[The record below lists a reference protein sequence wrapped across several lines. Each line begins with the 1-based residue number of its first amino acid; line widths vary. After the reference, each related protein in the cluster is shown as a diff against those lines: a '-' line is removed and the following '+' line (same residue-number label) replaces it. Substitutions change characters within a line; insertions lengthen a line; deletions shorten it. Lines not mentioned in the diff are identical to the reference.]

1 LQSYLKTHY
10 VNNRAHKFQN
20 TCNNKGIQLKGK
32 IRKGMHLKSHKK
44 MERAAV
50 GAEHHKHGL
59 EAGTVLHVADVGL
72 C

>member
-1 LQSYLKTHY
+1 
-10 VNNRAHKFQN
+10 
-20 TCNNKGIQLKGK
+20 
-32 IRKGMHLKSHKK
+32 

-72 C
+72 CWKKR